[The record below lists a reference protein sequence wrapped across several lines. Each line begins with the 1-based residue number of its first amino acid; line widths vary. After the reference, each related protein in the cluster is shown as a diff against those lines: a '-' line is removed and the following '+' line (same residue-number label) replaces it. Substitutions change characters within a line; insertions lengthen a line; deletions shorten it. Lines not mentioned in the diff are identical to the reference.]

1 MMPPM
6 QLITNITKYLALAI
20 LSCSLI
26 LAWDGS
32 HTEWIYAIPTSVDE
46 GVSEGTASRTVWI
59 EISAALNL
67 DHRVQSTQV
76 QAEIKNLLS
85 NPAKFNSILQAASP
99 YIYYI
104 YHQTRD
110 RGLPAELALIPII
123 ESEFN
128 PNDHSSKG
136 ATGLWQLMSAT
147 AHELG
152 VKVIGGYDG
161 RRNVIDST
169 MAALAYFR
177 DLGKNFNGDW
187 YLAIAAYNC
196 GQGRIASALH
206 RTGSQSFWN
215 LSLPKETK
223 INVPKLLAVAAIV
236 KNPEKYGV
244 TLPQVENQPY
254 FTELKVK
261 KAVDLKQV
269 AQKSGISMTTL
280 QRLNPDYKSKAVP
293 KKRGN
298 YVVLVPADKA
308 SVVKSQLGVA

>member
-110 RGLPAELALIPII
+110 RGLPAELALIPFI

-128 PNDHSSKG
+128 PNDHSIKG
-136 ATGLWQLMSAT
+136 ATGLWQLMAET

-152 VKVIGGYDG
+152 VKVKSGYDG

-169 MAALAYFR
+169 RAALAYFN
-177 DLGKNFNGDW
+177 DLGNEFKGNW

-196 GQGRIASALH
+196 GQVTVQKDER
-206 RTGSQSFWN
+206 RTGQQNVWN
-215 LSLPKETK
+215 LPLPHETK
-223 INVPKLLAVAAIV
+223 
-236 KNPEKYGV
+236 
-244 TLPQVENQPY
+244 
-254 FTELKVK
+254 
-261 KAVDLKQV
+261 
-269 AQKSGISMTTL
+269 
-280 QRLNPDYKSKAVP
+280 DYVS
-293 KKRGN
+293 
-298 YVVLVPADKA
+298 
-308 SVVKSQLGVA
+308 